1 MKINWK
7 IILHKLL
14 VENISDPGPR
24 FEGHLINH
32 MNESLESDLN
42 NYSSNVTSQTKYENT
57 SILTITQVRQ
67 KMLTF

>member
-14 VENISDPGPR
+14 VEYISDTGPSL
-24 FEGHLINH
+24 EGHLIKH

-42 NYSSNVTSQTKYENT
+42 NYSSNVTSQTKYENA